1 MTNPMLFIA
10 PLNVQPPKKRRYFT
24 TELPCSG
31 SLYNLFLSLYNLLY
45 NFNIKCSECLLS
57 PTVSTHQLL
66 FIKTPIDQYICV
78 IVNLYKAKHHKPSL
92 LFTSWTILTFFSCF
106 NFFFLLFSLLWVFNI
121 QTNIT
126 SRTSWDAKIDKNSM
140 INLKQSALLKLE
152 NHKSCLKKKKDIY
165 EDEKKENEVVRRR
178 GEEKIFGKR
187 AWGRSCFHLHSD
199 GNTANETFIHLTYNL
214 KVFKNQ
220 LHLFSL

>member
-1 MTNPMLFIA
+1 MFRVPA
-10 PLNVQPPKKRRYFT
+10 FT
-24 TELPCSG
+24 HSVH
-31 SLYNLFLSLYNLLY
+31 
-45 NFNIKCSECLLS
+45 S
-57 PTVSTHQLL
+57 PTSIYQDSHWSIYMCNCK
-66 FIKTPIDQYICV
+66 FIQGQTSQAITPFHFLDYA
-78 IVNLYKAKHHKPSL
+78 N
-92 LFTSWTILTFFSCF
+92 FFSCF
-106 NFFFLLFSLLWVFNI
+106 NFFVLLFSLLWLFNI

-140 INLKQSALLKLE
+140 INLKQSVLLKLE
-152 NHKSCLKKKKDIY
+152 NHKSCRKKKKDIY

>member
-1 MTNPMLFIA
+1 
-10 PLNVQPPKKRRYFT
+10 
-24 TELPCSG
+24 
-31 SLYNLFLSLYNLLY
+31 
-45 NFNIKCSECLLS
+45 
-57 PTVSTHQLL
+57 
-66 FIKTPIDQYICV
+66 
-78 IVNLYKAKHHKPSL
+78 
-92 LFTSWTILTFFSCF
+92 
-106 NFFFLLFSLLWVFNI
+106 
-121 QTNIT
+121 
-126 SRTSWDAKIDKNSM
+126 M
-140 INLKQSALLKLE
+140 INLKQSVLLTLE

>member
-1 MTNPMLFIA
+1 MCN
-10 PLNVQPPKKRRYFT
+10 PPKKRRYFT

-92 LFTSWTILTFFSCF
+92 LFTSWTILTFFPVLTFLFYYSH
-106 NFFFLLFSLLWVFNI
+106 FFEYLTYRPTSLPERLE
-121 QTNIT
+121 T
-126 SRTSWDAKIDKNSM
+126 
-140 INLKQSALLKLE
+140 LKLT
-152 NHKSCLKKKKDIY
+152 
-165 EDEKKENEVVRRR
+165 
-178 GEEKIFGKR
+178 KI
-187 AWGRSCFHLHSD
+187 A
-199 GNTANETFIHLTYNL
+199 
-214 KVFKNQ
+214 
-220 LHLFSL
+220 